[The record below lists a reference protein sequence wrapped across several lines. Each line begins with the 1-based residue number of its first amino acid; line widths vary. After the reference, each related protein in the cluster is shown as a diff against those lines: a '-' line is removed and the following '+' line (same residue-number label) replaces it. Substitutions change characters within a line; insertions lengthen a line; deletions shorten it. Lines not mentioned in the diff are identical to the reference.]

1 MTTTPAS
8 ALHLSKS
15 VGIGGVTVRLH
26 TSDPDY
32 IEMLDQRYA
41 GFPGTAGRADYDFEV
56 ELGDVTG
63 NDPDADAE
71 LTREG
76 RLWRLTRGDFEAEWD
91 PAERRGRI
99 RQSLRPYAI
108 DSMLR
113 IVHTLVLAPQGGIL
127 MHAASVVRHGKAYLF
142 TGVSGA
148 GKTTISRLAPPDA
161 TLLTDEISYVRWE
174 EGRYFAHGTP
184 FAGDLAKPGE
194 NIRASIGAI
203 FLLQQGPENHIEDV
217 PAPEAVRGVLSN
229 TLFFAQ
235 DPALVQAVFQT
246 ACRIVENIPI
256 KRLTF
261 LPDERVWELIPGDIA

>member
-1 MTTTPAS
+1 MTAS
-8 ALHLSKS
+8 LPLSKS

-41 GFPGTAGRADYDFEV
+41 GFPGAAGRADYDFDV

-76 RLWRLTRGDFEAEWD
+76 RRWRLTRGDFEAEWD

-113 IVHTLVLAPQGGIL
+113 IVHTLVLAPQGGVL
-127 MHAASVVRHGKAYLF
+127 MHAASAVRGGRAYLF

-161 TLLTDEISYVRWE
+161 TLLTDEISYIRCE

-184 FAGDLAKPGE
+184 FAGDLGKPGE
-194 NIRASIGAI
+194 NIRAPLGAI
-203 FLLQQGPENHIEDV
+203 FLLQQGPENRIENV
-217 PAPEAVRGVLSN
+217 PAPEAVRGVLGN

-235 DPALVQAVFQT
+235 DTALVRAVFET
-246 ACRIVENIPI
+246 ACRIAESVSI

-261 LPDERVWELIPGDIA
+261 LPDERVWELIPGGMA